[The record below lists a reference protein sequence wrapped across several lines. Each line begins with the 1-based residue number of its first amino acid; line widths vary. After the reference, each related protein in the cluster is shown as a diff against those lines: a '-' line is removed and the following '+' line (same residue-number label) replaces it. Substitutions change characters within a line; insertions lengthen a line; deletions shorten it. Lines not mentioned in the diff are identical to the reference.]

1 MGKTIKHEYTLP
13 YSILAEAEGYETFQ
27 FICRGCTMMP
37 FRKNLWHGFVSSISG
52 IVNREMDNSYLTFEE
67 EPDNAYDKN
76 AIQVVCRG
84 EFFGTVGY
92 VGKEFTMQI
101 KDILYKCKGYR
112 IDMVNEND
120 AGAKEIPLVLTWK
133 P

>member
-1 MGKTIKHEYTLP
+1 MGKTIKHENILS
-13 YSILAEAEGYETFQ
+13 YSALAEAEGNEHFQ
-27 FICRGCTMMP
+27 FLCRGCVM
-37 FRKNLWHGFVSSISG
+37 RNRERLWHGFVSSISG

-67 EPDNAYDKN
+67 EPDNAYDPN

-92 VGKEFTMQI
+92 VGKEFTLQI
-101 KDILYKCKGYR
+101 KDVLYKCKGYR

-120 AGAKEIPLVLTWK
+120 AGSKEIPLLLTWK
-133 P
+133 G